1 MRRSMHPQGGS
12 GRHDYH
18 GEKMVE
24 LMLQDGITRPNRAQ
38 RRELERYMRKR
49 ENKRKAAGE

>member
-38 RRELERYMRKR
+38 RRELERHRRKM
-49 ENKRKAAGE
+49 EKRRAR

>member
-1 MRRSMHPQGGS
+1 MHPQGGS

-38 RRELERYMRKR
+38 RRELERYRRKM
-49 ENKRKAAGE
+49 EKRRAR